1 MSTKLVNKRLI
12 TRNRNVCR
20 TRTPINTIANSQ
32 SSGIDSQ
39 TEVFNTIS
47 GEY

>member
-1 MSTKLVNKRLI
+1 MSSKLVNKKLL
-12 TRNRNVCR
+12 TRNRNVSR
-20 TRTPINTIANSQ
+20 TRTPIKTIANSQ
-32 SSGIDSQ
+32 SSGMGSQ